1 MSDVYY
7 FAYGSNMNPKRV
19 MARGIEYS
27 EILSGRLFDYEL
39 VFNKHSTKREG
50 SAANIVRRANEVT
63 EGVLYLLADA
73 VQITKMDPFEGFPDQ
88 YRRKK
93 LRILADSKSLNAW
106 VYIANQRFVK
116 ENLLPPRWYLNHLL
130 EGREFLSERYYKK
143 LLDVRCL
150 ENSEVEFSS

>member
-1 MSDVYY
+1 M
-7 FAYGSNMNPKRV
+7 
-19 MARGIEYS
+19 
-27 EILSGRLFDYEL
+27 
-39 VFNKHSTKREG
+39 
-50 SAANIVRRANEVT
+50 RRANEVT

-88 YRRKK
+88 YTRKK

-143 LLDVRCL
+143 LVDVRCL
-150 ENSEVEFSS
+150 ENSEVEFNHESECDL